1 MSQQAQ
7 ATSTIT
13 NALGGRARIIPLCML
28 FAAAASYGLMPSINK
43 IAMTYGVP
51 PIAYTFWACVG
62 GGAIL
67 LVACVV
73 TGTLPTL
80 GRDQIRMYLIT
91 GTLGVSFPTALLNF
105 AAPHLPAGAIALLL
119 ALAPPLTYLI
129 AFLIKLERFQWLS
142 TLGLLCGFGGVIVLA
157 VPEGAL
163 PEADAAAWLFLAMI
177 APVCFASVTIFI
189 ACSRP
194 SETSSS
200 ALAAGMLLAGAVVL
214 TPVMLV
220 TEKHDFTNGLSLDD
234 WAIFVA
240 TIVMAVFH
248 YLFFETIRRAGA
260 VFFAQIDYLIVLA
273 GLTWAAILLG
283 EHPTLWIWV
292 ALFLMLAGVYFVN
305 AGTSSGADSSVEGS
319 GT

>member
-1 MSQQAQ
+1 MNQQSP
-7 ATSTIT
+7 ATSEIVS
-13 NALGGRARIIPLCML
+13 ALGGRSRIIPLCML
-28 FAAAASYGLMPSINK
+28 FAAAASYGIMPSISK

-62 GGAIL
+62 GSAIL
-67 LVACVV
+67 LVACV
-73 TGTLPTL
+73 TSGTLPTL
-80 GRDQIRMYLIT
+80 ARDQIRMYLVT
-91 GTLGVSFPTALLNF
+91 GAVGVSFPTVLLNF
-105 AAPHLPAGAIALLL
+105 SAPHLPAGAIALLL

-142 TLGLLCGFGGVIVLA
+142 TLGLLSGFGGVLVLA
-157 VPEGAL
+157 VPDGAL
-163 PEADAAAWLFLAMI
+163 PGAGAAAWLFLAMI

-194 SETSSS
+194 PKTSSS

-214 TPVMLV
+214 APVMLV

-240 TIVMAVFH
+240 TVVMALFH

-273 GLTWAAILLG
+273 GLTWAVILLG

-292 ALFLMLAGVYFVN
+292 ALILMLAGVYCVN
-305 AGTSSGADSSVEGS
+305 AGTSHASDSTAESSE
-319 GT
+319 T